1 MHDGLIL
8 RPEPKSCNVVF
19 QCTFNLP
26 RIEQR
31 VNLAR
36 GGGAGGGVAGGGGGG
51 GVLSSKKNV
60 NYSPFFHGGG

>member
-36 GGGAGGGVAGGGGGG
+36 GGSAGGGVAGGGGGG
-51 GVLSSKKNV
+51 VW
-60 NYSPFFHGGG
+60 GGS